1 MTNSEMLEIV
11 NELYG
16 NGKNGFLEFLDYNRC
31 YNLLQE
37 ATNSANISTPKQLIS
52 KIAVTER
59 YKACEAVFEQI
70 DFPYAVIKGAVLSQ
84 TIYNDPF
91 IRSSADIDLVIRRED
106 IDSFKNL
113 LQKNGFVQGRV
124 VDGKIKQYTR
134 QEIIFQNSM
143 THQSAPYIK
152 ATGNKLLPYINIDV
166 NMDILWGESKQK
178 ADMNYV
184 LSHREK
190 MRLFDA
196 AFYKL
201 SSEME
206 FVALCLHHYKD
217 INSPY
222 LIIRGKFKLGLF
234 CEIYDYLRNV
244 HLDAKKLIDI
254 CDKLNVGKYLF
265 ECLVQT
271 QELFGDDICRKY
283 IDLLKV
289 YEDKSLYNTFGL
301 KESERRPWN
310 MSLRNRITH
319 PNLPKYVYDLLSD
332 KEKENVVL
340 NIKMM

>member
-1 MTNSEMLEIV
+1 MRNIILIAPPAGGKGTQSKLLKDEYQLTHISTGDLLRDASQKNDELGYLIKKTLDAGCFASDDIVLELLKKAISFECSNGYILDGFPRNLNQANKYVEMLEIV

-152 ATGNKLLPYINIDV
+152 ATGNKLLPYIIK
-166 NMDILWGESKQK
+166 I
-178 ADMNYV
+178 A
-184 LSHREK
+184 
-190 MRLFDA
+190 
-196 AFYKL
+196 
-201 SSEME
+201 
-206 FVALCLHHYKD
+206 
-217 INSPY
+217 
-222 LIIRGKFKLGLF
+222 
-234 CEIYDYLRNV
+234 
-244 HLDAKKLIDI
+244 
-254 CDKLNVGKYLF
+254 
-265 ECLVQT
+265 
-271 QELFGDDICRKY
+271 
-283 IDLLKV
+283 LLK
-289 YEDKSLYNTFGL
+289 
-301 KESERRPWN
+301 
-310 MSLRNRITH
+310 
-319 PNLPKYVYDLLSD
+319 
-332 KEKENVVL
+332 
-340 NIKMM
+340 